1 MQIMPATARSLARGK
16 PLNLYDP
23 AQNIQIGTRYLGRL
37 LGAHDDN
44 YVFTLASYNAGP
56 RPVSRWRVRY
66 DERTPLLFSDLI
78 PYPETRNYVSGLLR
92 NMHWYRELL
101 ENVAHARESRAH
113 PWTAKDVAPRPNLF
127 GLDANSEPIS
137 LAVRS
142 DIIERV
148 EDAMEAAP

>member
-1 MQIMPATARSLARGK
+1 MPATARSLAQGK

-56 RPVSRWRVRY
+56 RPVNRWRGRY
-66 DERTPLLFSDLI
+66 DDSIPLLFSDLI

-101 ENVAHARESRAH
+101 NHVAHAKEDGLQ
-113 PWTAKDVAPRPNLF
+113 PWTAKTVAPRPLMF
-127 GLDANSEPIS
+127 GLDEKSSGIA
-137 LAVRS
+137 LAV
-142 DIIERV
+142 DAKLLEKV
-148 EDAMEAAP
+148 EDATGSGPVTD